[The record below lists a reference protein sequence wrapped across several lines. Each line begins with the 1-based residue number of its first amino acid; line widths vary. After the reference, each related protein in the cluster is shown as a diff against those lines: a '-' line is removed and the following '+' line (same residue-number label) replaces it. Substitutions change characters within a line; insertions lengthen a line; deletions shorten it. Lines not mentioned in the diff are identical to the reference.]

1 MDNES
6 AKKAS
11 SYKKGDLLRIS
22 SRNGASNWFV
32 KQIDDKSNSLTLSGE
47 HSNRPKKLILDKID
61 FKNQFVSKIEKAE
74 MEVREGEILR
84 TSSRMYEHNIESNT
98 DLKVKKIV
106 PGFLVL
112 KDGKKSILMIK
123 ASLNGA
129 PLKYGYTKSLH
140 TTSTKRYDT
149 TVSVLKPYQTNK
161 NNIFKINALSKS
173 SSIIVT
179 EDKEKAIK
187 YSHRETNRG
196 SSISADNYSGLS
208 IEAGNI
214 LNRIS
219 ETTAVFSKQDYF
231 KEAIS
236 NNKDYTQ
243 SKLNTDIADAL
254 ENGYLIKK
262 DYSLKKP
269 LIIYHL
275 SNEKMKSKNI
285 NLRLDFEL
293 EQNSSLKLI
302 DFFSDDS
309 EKNFMNIFY
318 NFNLDKDAI
327 LKNYKIDKSLNKNLK
342 YSFNNINQ
350 KQNSISETF
359 IFSAGSDYF
368 KNEIN
373 CNLKGEYSSA
383 FINGIFSLDDNKQ
396 HEIRTTINH
405 LVENTKS
412 YQLIK
417 SVLGKN
423 TKSAYQGRIYVDSK
437 AQKTDGYQLSKA
449 ILLDETSEFN
459 AKPELEIYADD
470 VKCSHGSAS
479 GSLDDNSIFY
489 LMSRGLNYKQAKG
502 LLINGFLLDVIE
514 KITDAEIKDLLKKM
528 IGLKK

>member
-1 MDNES
+1 MKEQ
-6 AKKAS
+6 
-11 SYKKGDLLRIS
+11 L
-22 SRNGASNWFV
+22 
-32 KQIDDKSNSLTLSGE
+32 
-47 HSNRPKKLILDKID
+47 KID
-61 FKNQFVSKIEKAE
+61 FNKIQEVSNFSNRDIE
-74 MEVREGEILR
+74 I
-84 TSSRMYEHNIESNT
+84 
-98 DLKVKKIV
+98 
-106 PGFLVL
+106 
-112 KDGKKSILMIK
+112 KKSY
-123 ASLNGA
+123 LNKFIENGF
-129 PLKYGYTKSLH
+129 PNRKQENWKFL
-140 TTSTKRYDT
+140 D
-149 TVSVLKPYQTNK
+149 
-161 NNIFKINALSKS
+161 INQ
-173 SSIIVT
+173 I
-179 EDKEKAIK
+179 
-187 YSHRETNRG
+187 
-196 SSISADNYSGLS
+196 
-208 IEAGNI
+208 
-214 LNRIS
+214 
-219 ETTAVFSKQDYF
+219 
-231 KEAIS
+231 IS
-236 NNKDYTQ
+236 NNISDLSFYNDYSIENKIDSSIFIDDLEHNKIIFINGRIEKIDFSYEDKKQIEIIEDSYTIDKSENNNSLIDLNIALSNKH
-243 SKLNTDIADAL
+243 SKI
-254 ENGYLIKK
+254 LIKK
-262 DYSLKKP
+262 GYSFKKP

-275 SNEKMKSKNI
+275 TNEKMKSKNI

-318 NFNLDKDAI
+318 NFNLDRDAI

-342 YSFNNINQ
+342 YSFNNIDQ

-359 IFSAGSDYF
+359 VFSAGSDYF

>member
-1 MDNES
+1 MKEQ
-6 AKKAS
+6 
-11 SYKKGDLLRIS
+11 L
-22 SRNGASNWFV
+22 
-32 KQIDDKSNSLTLSGE
+32 
-47 HSNRPKKLILDKID
+47 KID
-61 FKNQFVSKIEKAE
+61 FNKIQEVSNFSNRDIEIKKSYLNKFIENGFPNRKQENWKFLDINQIINNNISDLSFYNDYSIENKIDPSIFIDDLEHNKIIFINGRIEKIDFSYE
-74 MEVREGEILR
+74 DKKQIEIIEDSYTIDKFENNNSLIDL
-84 TSSRMYEHNIESNT
+84 NIALSN
-98 DLKVKKIV
+98 K
-106 PGFLVL
+106 
-112 KDGKKSILMIK
+112 
-123 ASLNGA
+123 
-129 PLKYGYTKSLH
+129 H
-140 TTSTKRYDT
+140 
-149 TVSVLKPYQTNK
+149 
-161 NNIFKINALSKS
+161 FKI
-173 SSIIVT
+173 
-179 EDKEKAIK
+179 
-187 YSHRETNRG
+187 
-196 SSISADNYSGLS
+196 
-208 IEAGNI
+208 
-214 LNRIS
+214 
-219 ETTAVFSKQDYF
+219 
-231 KEAIS
+231 
-236 NNKDYTQ
+236 
-243 SKLNTDIADAL
+243 
-254 ENGYLIKK
+254 LIKK
-262 DYSLKKP
+262 GYSLKKP

-342 YSFNNINQ
+342 YSFNNIDQ

-359 IFSAGSDYF
+359 VFSAGSDYF